1 MANVEV
7 DVGSV
12 MLGVISGLCCSLF
25 ASGKHWK
32 NLKGRVQ
39 LCAMSLPLAEQSIFS
54 GVCVTF
60 AGCHIL
66 GMAPSDPPQG
76 LAWRSRP

>member
-12 MLGVISGLCCSLF
+12 TLGVISGFGCSFF
-25 ASGKHWK
+25 ASGKRWEMR
-32 NLKGRVQ
+32 RV
-39 LCAMSLPLAEQSIFS
+39 LCDSAMSLPLAEQSVLP

-60 AGCHIL
+60 AGCRIL